1 MKNLVIIS
9 QHWKVY
15 KTRFEANHEL
25 QKHFVLLAAGE
36 QTTDQILQQVQVMIG
51 EPNLIAKCILTCP
64 KLEWV
69 QSTWAGN
76 NALQALT
83 KQDYQLTGV
92 KGVFGLQMVEYILSY
107 LLYFTRRIEEFN
119 ELKTSQKWSQLP
131 CNTLSSYSIGIM
143 GFGSIGQEL
152 AQRLLQF
159 GMTVNGLSRN
169 KKQIADVN
177 EYTYQELPEFLSR
190 SDYVVN
196 LLPETEI
203 TTGICNRQFF
213 KHMKKGSVFINA
225 GRGSAIDSP
234 TSIIDALTDN
244 WIKAAVL
251 DVFEQEPLPKNHPYY
266 STKNLYISCHTAAIS
281 NPQEVFDLF
290 EKNADLYIKGMPLRY
305 IHDFAEGY

>member
-9 QHWKVY
+9 RHWKVY
-15 KTRFEANHEL
+15 KARFEANQQL

-36 QTTDQILQQVQVMIG
+36 QTIPSILQQVEVMIG
-51 EPNLIAKCILTCP
+51 EPNLIAKCVLACP
-64 KLEWV
+64 KLEWL

-83 KQDYQLTGV
+83 KKDYQLTGV
-92 KGVFGLQMVEYILSY
+92 KGVFGLQMVEYVLSY

-119 ELKTSQKWSQLP
+119 ELKDTQKWSQLP

-169 KKQIADVN
+169 KKHILNIN
-177 EYTYQELPEFLSR
+177 EYTYQELPEFLSK

-203 TTGICNRQFF
+203 TIGICNRQFF
-213 KHMKKGSVFINA
+213 SQMKKGSVFINA

-234 TSIIDALTDN
+234 NSIIDALKN
-244 WIKAAVL
+244 KLIKAAVL

-266 STKNLYISCHTAAIS
+266 STKNLYMSCHTAAIS

-290 EKNADLYIKGMPLRY
+290 EKNADLYSQGKPLLYR
-305 IHDFAEGY
+305 HDFKEGY